1 MVRYGR
7 RQIGSTFKPF
17 VYATAIEQL
26 GMSPCDS
33 IIDSPFTIPV
43 GRHHVTEDWTPKNS
57 DNKYRGMVT
66 LKKAL
71 VIIEVQK
78 NKGRIRIDPDHLMDW
93 Q

>member
-1 MVRYGR
+1 MTSKGTLEYDEKLH
-7 RQIGSTFKPF
+7 QLIFKTLNRLIELTQEDGENH
-17 VYATAIEQL
+17 VYQTL
-26 GMSPCDS
+26 
-33 IIDSPFTIPV
+33 II
-43 GRHHVTEDWTPKNS
+43 
-57 DNKYRGMVT
+57 T